1 MPGSPQRIIF
11 ATALG
16 LCACLAATQPA
27 AQPAAQLYPSK
38 PIRIVVGF
46 VPGGA
51 VDFTARLVGQ
61 KLSEA
66 LGQPVVVENR
76 AGASTAIAT
85 ERVATAPGDGYTLLL
100 IPTSTAVQTA
110 LRSNLPYDLKRDLTP
125 VSLVSIGPFVL
136 VVHPSVPVK
145 TPKELIALAQRQP
158 GMLN

>member
-1 MPGSPQRIIF
+1 MPGSTQRIIF
-11 ATALG
+11 ATVLG
-16 LCACLAATQPA
+16 LCACLAARQSA

-76 AGASTAIAT
+76 AAAGGRARQGRTAGAAFSVTT
-85 ERVATAPGDGYTLLL
+85 GEGRRE
-100 IPTSTAVQTA
+100 PTG
-110 LRSNLPYDLKRDLTP
+110 P
-125 VSLVSIGPFVL
+125 VNSSFV
-136 VVHPSVPVK
+136 PSS
-145 TPKELIALAQRQP
+145 
-158 GMLN
+158 